1 MMLLYIPNKLQK
13 RNIYVADT
21 SVGSQQNG
29 LLFGKKVFF
38 FLLFFVLTSVRCDND
53 QLKVQQLD
61 CCRSV
66 LTS

>member
-1 MMLLYIPNKLQK
+1 MLLYIPNKLQK

-38 FLLFFVLTSVRCDND
+38 FFFFFLFWRVLDVTTISWRSSSSTAV
-53 QLKVQQLD
+53 VQF
-61 CCRSV
+61 
-66 LTS
+66 